1 MPEAR
6 EAAETANPP
15 WVVRLGAIVAPL
27 GTLALWFLPLP
38 LEPHAHRLA
47 AIVWGVLV
55 AWVTEVIPLP
65 VTALLIAPALVL
77 AEIAPA
83 KKAFTAYADPILF
96 LFVGSFFAAKAMARH
111 GLDQRFAT
119 AISNLPQLAG
129 RPVRVRFAVMIGAM
143 FLSMWISNTATTA
156 LLLPV
161 LLGMIGKSQAQTS
174 GTFAAGSVV
183 ALAHAST
190 TGGLATL
197 VGTPPNA
204 ITARILA
211 DAGFRI
217 SFLDWMAIGV
227 PTMLVL
233 TLCVFWVIQRQ
244 LPAGDGSVTTSE
256 PERTTRPWSR
266 AEKVTALSFF
276 LMVIGWL
283 LPDIASSL
291 GASFAKDLSE
301 RLEPGAVALLASALL
316 FMVPAESCSRA
327 DPRAST
333 SGSLKHGERVLEWR
347 DATQIEWGLILLFG
361 GGIALG
367 EAMFNTGLA
376 KVLGH
381 GFIALTGV
389 TGLWSLTAA
398 SLALAIV
405 LTEFCSNVAAAN
417 MLVPLAIGAASQLGV
432 SPIAP
437 AVAAGLGA
445 SLGFMLPVATGP
457 NALVYGSG
465 HIATRSMIRVGVRID
480 LIAFVVVF
488 LLLRLLCPLLGWS

>member
-15 WVVRLGAIVAPL
+15 WVVSVGAWLSPLGA
-27 GTLALWFLPLP
+27 LALWFLPLS
-38 LEPHAHRLA
+38 LEPSAHRLL
-47 AIVWGVLV
+47 AIVWAVLV

-77 AEIAPA
+77 FDIAPA
-83 KKAFTAYADPILF
+83 KKAFAAYADPILF

-111 GLDQRFAT
+111 GLDQRFAR
-119 AISNLPQLAG
+119 AITRLPQLAG
-129 RPVRVRFAVMIGAM
+129 RPSRLRFAVMAGAM
-143 FLSMWISNTATTA
+143 LLSMWISNTATTA

-161 LLGMIGKSQAQTS
+161 LLGMINASSAQRG

-204 ITARILA
+204 ITVRILA
-211 DAGFRI
+211 DAGLHVG
-217 SFLDWMAIGV
+217 FLAWMAIGV
-227 PTMLVL
+227 PTMLAL
-233 TLCVFWVIQRQ
+233 TAAVFIVVQRN
-244 LPAGDGSVTTSE
+244 LPADDGSE
-256 PERTTRPWSR
+256 LAPPEQGEDKPWSR
-266 AEKVTALSFF
+266 AEKVTALSF
-276 LMVIGWL
+276 LVMVAGWL

-291 GASFAKDLSE
+291 GASFAKTLSE
-301 RLEPGAVALLASALL
+301 RLEPGAVALLAAAIL
-316 FMVPAESCSRA
+316 FAVPA
-327 DPRAST
+327 T
-333 SGSLKHGERVLEWR
+333 KGGERVLAWR
-347 DATQIEWGLILLFG
+347 DAVQIEWGLVLLFG

-381 GFIALTGV
+381 GFIAMTGV

-398 SLALAIV
+398 ALALAIV

-417 MLVPLAIGAASQLGV
+417 MLVPLVIGAAGTLAV
-432 SPIAP
+432 SPIPP
-437 AVAAGLGA
+437 ALAAGLGA

-457 NALVYGSG
+457 NALVYGTG
-465 HIATRSMIRVGVRID
+465 HIATRSMIRVGVRMD
-480 LIAFVVVF
+480 VIAFVIVF
-488 LLLRLLCPLLGWS
+488 TLLRLLCPLLGWT